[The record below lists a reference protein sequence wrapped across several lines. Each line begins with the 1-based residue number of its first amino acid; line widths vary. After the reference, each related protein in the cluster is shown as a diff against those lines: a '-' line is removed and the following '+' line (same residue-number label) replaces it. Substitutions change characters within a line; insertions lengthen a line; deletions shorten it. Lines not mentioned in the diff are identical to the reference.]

1 MKIKFNQKY
10 KSIVNFNETDIKDF
24 SIFLGVNG
32 SGKTH
37 LLKASQEGSVFV
49 DSIPKERISYFNFQT
64 FLIKNQKNVAPRN
77 LDDEKLQAW
86 NILNSQRQTFQNHDN
101 QIKIIIGEKKYPYS
115 VEVSEAQKGQY
126 IQLKKNILEFINSQT
141 QNNPKIKKL
150 LKTGIFESD
159 KYASKIT
166 QVEFFK
172 FANYNPDDYELLESL
187 SEVFLDYQKK
197 LTVAKLFKKDG
208 GEGLRGDKIK
218 KLQEQS
224 PWNFVNNMFT
234 EFGLPHTIT
243 YPKFNAGDLINS
255 QAVLFQV
262 KLYIDNEEIDFDDL
276 SSGEKILCALAIT
289 VYQDN
294 KSKFPEL
301 LLLDEIDA
309 SLHPSMI
316 QHLLDVIENIFIKNK
331 CKVILATHSPTT
343 VALAFEK
350 SLFEVQKGKK
360 LKKINKISQAD
371 AINLLSEGIITFE
384 KGLKIQKNIDD
395 TKKLQIITEGN
406 NTEHIK
412 KAIQT
417 LDNNLLDQIK
427 IIEGSPDKR
436 GQQLKN
442 AFDVMSSGDYI
453 GRFLFVWDYD
463 TTSKIEDINETDSFK
478 KFCFIENLTNT
489 KARDKDGKAIG
500 IENLYCNSLFTDDMY
515 SLKEIS
521 GSYGTT
527 TSIKEFDKQ
536 KFLEKIKQ
544 ETNNKT
550 FTNFQPLITKVKE
563 ILDLENSK
571 SYPPIL
577 KSKNKSQKK
586 YKKVIN

>member
-1 MKIKFNQKY
+1 MKVKFNQKY
-10 KSIVNFNETDIKDF
+10 KSIINFNETDIKDF

>member
-1 MKIKFNQKY
+1 MKVKFNQKY
-10 KSIVNFNETDIKDF
+10 KSIVDFNETDIKEF
-24 SIFLGVNG
+24 SIFLGING

-37 LLKASQEGSVFV
+37 LLKAIQEGSVFI
-49 DSIPKERISYFNFQT
+49 DSISKERISYFNFHT
-64 FLIKNQKNVAPRN
+64 FLIKNQKNVTPRN

-86 NILNSQRQTFQNHDN
+86 NILNSQRQTFQNYDD
-101 QIKIIIGEKKYPYS
+101 QIKIIIGEKKYPYD

-141 QNNPKIKKL
+141 QNNPKTKKL
-150 LKTGIFESD
+150 FKTGIFESD
-159 KYASKIT
+159 KHASEIT
-166 QVEFFK
+166 QAEFFK

-316 QHLLDVIENIFIKNK
+316 QHLLDVIENVFIKNK

-343 VALAFEK
+343 VALVAEK
-350 SLFEVQKGKK
+350 SLFEVQKGEEP
-360 LKKINKISQAD
+360 KKINKISQAD

-384 KGLKIQKNIDD
+384 KGLKIQKNIDSK
-395 TKKLQIITEGN
+395 KKLQIVTEGN

-412 KAIQT
+412 KAIQI

-544 ETNNKT
+544 ETNDNV

-563 ILDLENSK
+563 ILAL
-571 SYPPIL
+571 
-577 KSKNKSQKK
+577 
-586 YKKVIN
+586 

>member
-1 MKIKFNQKY
+1 MKVKFNQKY
-10 KSIVNFNETDIKDF
+10 KSIINFNETDIKDF

-37 LLKASQEGSVFV
+37 LLKAMQEGFVFA
-49 DSIPKERISYFNFQT
+49 DSIPKEKISYFNLQT
-64 FLIKNQKNVAPRN
+64 FLIKNQQNVAPRN

-86 NILNSQRQTFQNHDN
+86 NILNSQKQIFQNYDD
-101 QIKIIIGEKKYPYS
+101 QIKTIVTEKKYPYDAK
-115 VEVSEAQKGQY
+115 VSEAQKEQY
-126 IQLKKNILEFINSQT
+126 AQQKKSIIKFINDQT

-159 KYASKIT
+159 KYASEIT

-208 GEGLRGDKIK
+208 GEGLKGDKIK

-224 PWNFVNNMFT
+224 PWNFVNNMFV

-243 YPKFNAGDLINS
+243 HPKFNAGDLINS

-262 KLYIDNEEIDFDDL
+262 KLHIDNEEIDFDDL

-316 QHLLDVIENIFIKNK
+316 QHLLDVIENVFIKNR

-343 VALAFEK
+343 VALASEK
-350 SLFEVQKGKK
+350 SLFEVQKGKE

-384 KGLKIQKNIDD
+384 KGLKIQKNIDG

-412 KAIQT
+412 KAIQI

-442 AFDVMSSGDYI
+442 AFDVMSSGDYT
-453 GRFLFVWDYD
+453 GKFLFVWDCD
-463 TTSKIEDINETDSFK
+463 TTSKIEDIDETDSFK
-478 KFCFIENLTNT
+478 KFCFMENSTNT
-489 KARDKDGKAIG
+489 KAKDKDGKAVG
-500 IENLYCNSLFTDDMY
+500 IENLYPDSLFTDDVY
-515 SLKEIS
+515 SDREIPLPYS
-521 GSYGTT
+521 GVKTEKT
-527 TSIKEFDKQ
+527 FDKK
-536 KFLEKIKQ
+536 KFLEKIQK
-544 ETNNKT
+544 EININT
-550 FTNFQPLITKVKE
+550 FKNFQPLILKIKE
-563 ILDLENSK
+563 ILDIK
-571 SYPPIL
+571 D
-577 KSKNKSQKK
+577 
-586 YKKVIN
+586 

>member
-1 MKIKFNQKY
+1 MKVKFNQKY

-37 LLKASQEGSVFV
+37 LLKAMQEGFVFA
-49 DSIPKERISYFNFQT
+49 DSIPKEKISYFNLQT

-86 NILNSQRQTFQNHDN
+86 NILNSQRQTFQNHDD
-101 QIKIIIGEKKYPYS
+101 QIKIIIGERKYPYD

-159 KYASKIT
+159 KYASEIT
-166 QVEFFK
+166 QAEFFK

-208 GEGLRGDKIK
+208 GEGLKGDKIK

-224 PWNFVNNMFT
+224 PWNFVNNMFA

-262 KLYIDNEEIDFDDL
+262 KLFVDDEEIDFEDL

-316 QHLLDVIENIFIKNK
+316 QHLLDVIENVFIKNK

-343 VALAFEK
+343 VALASER
-350 SLFEVQKGKK
+350 SLFEVQKGKEIE
-360 LKKINKISQAD
+360 KIKKISQAD

-395 TKKLQIITEGN
+395 TKKLQIVTEGN

-412 KAIQT
+412 KAIQI

-442 AFDVMSSGDYI
+442 AFDAMSSCDCAEK
-453 GRFLFVWDYD
+453 FLFIWDCD
-463 TTSKIEDINETDSFK
+463 CVSKVENIVETDSFK
-478 KFCFIENLTNT
+478 KFCFTENSSNT
-489 KARDKDGKAIG
+489 KAKDKDGKAVG
-500 IENLYCNSLFTDDMY
+500 IENLYPDSLFTDDVY
-515 SLKEIS
+515 SDREIS
-521 GSYGTT
+521 LPYSGVKTEKT
-527 TSIKEFDKQ
+527 FDKK

-544 ETNNKT
+544 ETNNNT
-550 FTNFQPLITKVKE
+550 FTNFQSLIIKVKE
-563 ILDLENSK
+563 ILDLES
-571 SYPPIL
+571 
-577 KSKNKSQKK
+577 
-586 YKKVIN
+586 

>member
-1 MKIKFNQKY
+1 MKVKFNQKY
-10 KSIVNFNETDIKDF
+10 KSIINFNETDIKDF

-37 LLKASQEGSVFV
+37 LLKAMQEGFVFA
-49 DSIPKERISYFNFQT
+49 DSIPKEKISYFNLQT
-64 FLIKNQKNVAPRN
+64 FLIKNQQNVAPRN

-86 NILNSQRQTFQNHDN
+86 NILNSQKQIFQNYDD
-101 QIKIIIGEKKYPYS
+101 QIKTIVTEKKYPYDAK
-115 VEVSEAQKGQY
+115 VSEAQKEQY
-126 IQLKKNILEFINSQT
+126 AQQKKSIIKFINDQT

-159 KYASKIT
+159 KYASEIT

-208 GEGLRGDKIK
+208 GEGLKGDKIK

-224 PWNFVNNMFT
+224 PWNFVNNMFV

-243 YPKFNAGDLINS
+243 HPKFNAGDLINS

-262 KLYIDNEEIDFDDL
+262 KLHIDNEEIDFDDL

-316 QHLLDVIENIFIKNK
+316 QHLLDVIENVFIKNR

-343 VALAFEK
+343 VALASEK
-350 SLFEVQKGKK
+350 SLFEVQKGKE

-442 AFDVMSSGDYI
+442 AFDVMSSGDYT
-453 GRFLFVWDYD
+453 GKFLFVWDCD
-463 TTSKIEDINETDSFK
+463 TTSKIEDIDETDSFK
-478 KFCFIENLTNT
+478 KFCFMENSTNT
-489 KARDKDGKAIG
+489 KAKDKDGKAVG
-500 IENLYCNSLFTDDMY
+500 IENLYPDSLFTDDVY
-515 SLKEIS
+515 SDREIPLPYS
-521 GSYGTT
+521 GVKTEKT
-527 TSIKEFDKQ
+527 FDKK
-536 KFLEKIKQ
+536 KFLEKIQK
-544 ETNNKT
+544 EININT
-550 FTNFQPLITKVKE
+550 FKNFQPLILKIKE
-563 ILDLENSK
+563 ILDIK
-571 SYPPIL
+571 D
-577 KSKNKSQKK
+577 
-586 YKKVIN
+586 